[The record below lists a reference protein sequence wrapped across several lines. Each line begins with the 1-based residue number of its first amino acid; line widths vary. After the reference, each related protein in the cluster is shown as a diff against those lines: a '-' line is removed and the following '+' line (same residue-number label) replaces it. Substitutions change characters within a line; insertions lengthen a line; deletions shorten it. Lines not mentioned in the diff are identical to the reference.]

1 MAKPGSRQPAFLVPL
16 LATMIGVLSMM
27 LMVVVHRKANC
38 QDPLVTNISDLR
50 GLLTTL
56 QTWEA
61 QHADHPAQAG
71 LRRVA
76 TELETVLVAQSTSPP
91 PPVAVP
97 AAASST
103 AEAERASLRSLAVGG
118 TQCFVAQNAEFW
130 LAAARGGLDAGP
142 NSTACNTWVFCGDKD
157 RCGPHYRECWLK
169 HQQPIP
175 PPDVRAASSGSNGKS
190 MWTSGV
196 VYDNDAVWIQQY
208 DGRSTLTLHFE
219 MGDVVVKLLPDL
231 APASVRELR
240 RMAALLALEGTGCD
254 GCKLYRS
261 EVNFLVQGV
270 IRHPGAYVATPRR
283 PNPPQKKMMER
294 GLACWAGG
302 MGGPDWFV
310 NLIDQS
316 GFGDDHLC
324 WGKIDDMSLLD
335 AIVKLPTKPKAKPNE
350 MTFLAKEL
358 RFNMTLS

>member
-1 MAKPGSRQPAFLVPL
+1 MFPVAVAHIFDTDCFKYFTHRDFHHRQRFPQRLIAEMAKPGSRQPAFLVPL

-130 LAAARGGLDAGP
+130 VGVRG
-142 NSTACNTWVFCGDKD
+142 C
-157 RCGPHYRECWLK
+157 
-169 HQQPIP
+169 
-175 PPDVRAASSGSNGKS
+175 VRACTG
-190 MWTSGV
+190 THV
-196 VYDNDAVWIQQY
+196 V
-208 DGRSTLTLHFE
+208 G
-219 MGDVVVKLLPDL
+219 
-231 APASVRELR
+231 
-240 RMAALLALEGTGCD
+240 
-254 GCKLYRS
+254 
-261 EVNFLVQGV
+261 
-270 IRHPGAYVATPRR
+270 
-283 PNPPQKKMMER
+283 
-294 GLACWAGG
+294 
-302 MGGPDWFV
+302 
-310 NLIDQS
+310 
-316 GFGDDHLC
+316 
-324 WGKIDDMSLLD
+324 
-335 AIVKLPTKPKAKPNE
+335 
-350 MTFLAKEL
+350 
-358 RFNMTLS
+358 